1 MEVVKAQTWK
11 KLVEQ
16 VDIAKKSAKKYEPSA
31 PKSKWGVNT
40 KKRATAQSS

>member
-16 VDIAKKSAKKYEPSA
+16 VDIAKKSAKYEPSA